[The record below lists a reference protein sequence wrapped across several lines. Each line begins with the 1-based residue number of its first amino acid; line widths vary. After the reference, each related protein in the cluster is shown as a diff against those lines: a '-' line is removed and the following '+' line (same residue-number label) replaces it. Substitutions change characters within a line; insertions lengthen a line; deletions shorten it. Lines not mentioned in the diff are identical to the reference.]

1 MICLAITTLDELARR
16 IAAACTAA
24 GVQLQPG
31 EVTRIG
37 QTLLAAFIIVLVL
50 VPITAL
56 VLIYLERKISGH
68 IQDRLGPMRAGPKGI
83 LQTILD
89 AVKLLLKED
98 IIPKDADQ
106 RLFTLAPILVFCPA
120 AIVLVTLPFGNGV
133 WAADLN
139 LGIVFIA
146 AFSGLTVLG
155 IILAGFASNNKWSL
169 LGALR
174 GAAQLI
180 SYEIPMGLA
189 IVAAV
194 IMAGDMKMSS
204 IVQAQENHWFIWRYP
219 GIGLLSFLIYFT
231 AGTAEV
237 NRIPFDI
244 PEAESE
250 LVAGFHTEY
259 SGMKFALFFL
269 AEYVNM
275 FVVCGVGV
283 TLFFGGW
290 QLPFAGWIEHQ
301 APAIGGIVNHPAA
314 SVVWFFAKVYALIV
328 VMMWIRWTYPR
339 LRVDQLMAFCWK
351 LLIPLGFIN
360 LFLAAIWIV
369 VFERVPS

>member
-1 MICLAITTLDELARR
+1 MICFALPTIDELGQRLGALCE
-16 IAAACTAA
+16 AV
-24 GVQLQPG
+24 GVRPDEALQVG
-31 EVTRIG
+31 RTVVATI
-37 QTLLAAFIIVLVL
+37 IIVFVF
-50 VPITAL
+50 VPVTAL
-56 VLIYLERKISGH
+56 VLIYLERKVSAY

-83 LQTILD
+83 LQTALD

-98 IIPKDADQ
+98 IIPRDADR
-106 RLFTLAPILVFCPA
+106 RLFTIAPILVFCPGV
-120 AIVLVTLPFGNGV
+120 IVLATLPFGNGV

-139 LGIVFIA
+139 LGIVFMI

-169 LGALR
+169 LGGLR
-174 GAAQLI
+174 AAAQMV

-189 IVAAV
+189 IVAV
-194 IMAGDMKMSS
+194 VLMAGDLKMSS
-204 IVQAQENHWFIWRYP
+204 IVQGQANHWYIWQYP
-219 GIGLLSFLIYFT
+219 VIGLLSFLIYFT
-231 AGTAEV
+231 AGIAEV
-237 NRIPFDI
+237 NRTPFDI

-250 LVAGFHTEY
+250 LVAGYHTEY

-269 AEYVNM
+269 AEYVNT
-275 FVVCGVGV
+275 FVVCAIAA

-290 QLPFAGWIEHQ
+290 YFPFSDWIAEH
-301 APAIGGIVNHPAA
+301 APAVGAIVNHPIA
-314 SVVWFFAKVYALIV
+314 SVVWFFAKVYGLIV

-339 LRVDQLMAFCWK
+339 LRVDQLMSFCWK

-369 VFERVPS
+369 VFE